1 MPVDSQRK
9 FVTKGFAFL
18 LIQNR
23 AFVFLPLFPPRRP
36 LTLSVR
42 RLSCVYS
49 SIEEIPLSPRCPL
62 QIFPLIFVNFRKF
75 PSALEKKKIERKT
88 RSNSKFLPPFFPPI
102 DRNDFKRR
110 RRRDVGM
117 ERKRFRVTRL
127 CGPDTIN
134 PSFSPLFCVS
144 QAFYTRSHARN
155 HPLRGDRPFIM
166 TRKRRK
172 GRRRRA
178 RGTRQVHQACTQR
191 YERIPPEG
199 TLVLGTRERDTSW
212 PPAGIKG
219 CEYHPGLPDLVHPLR
234 RIHSW

>member
-134 PSFSPLFCVS
+134 LPFRLFS
-144 QAFYTRSHARN
+144 AFH
-155 HPLRGDRPFIM
+155 
-166 TRKRRK
+166 KRF
-172 GRRRRA
+172 
-178 RGTRQVHQACTQR
+178 
-191 YERIPPEG
+191 
-199 TLVLGTRERDTSW
+199 TREATRAII
-212 PPAGIKG
+212 P
-219 CEYHPGLPDLVHPLR
+219 
-234 RIHSW
+234 

>member
-88 RSNSKFLPPFFPPI
+88 RSNSKFLPAFFPPI

-110 RRRDVGM
+110 RRKDVGTGWNGKDF
-117 ERKRFRVTRL
+117 ELLVSVGQTRSTLPFRLFSAFHKRF
-127 CGPDTIN
+127 
-134 PSFSPLFCVS
+134 
-144 QAFYTRSHARN
+144 
-155 HPLRGDRPFIM
+155 
-166 TRKRRK
+166 
-172 GRRRRA
+172 
-178 RGTRQVHQACTQR
+178 
-191 YERIPPEG
+191 
-199 TLVLGTRERDTSW
+199 TREATRAII
-212 PPAGIKG
+212 P
-219 CEYHPGLPDLVHPLR
+219 
-234 RIHSW
+234 